1 MNSIDNHARGEETHM
16 ADPPP
21 YPGTPRWVKVFG
33 IIVIVAVLLVVA
45 MMFIGGEH
53 GPGRHTPSGDA
64 GGQVPPSSVMED
76 HAPPEGGR
84 G

>member
-1 MNSIDNHARGEETHM
+1 M
-16 ADPPP
+16 ANRPP

-33 IIVIVAVLLVVA
+33 IIVIVLVLLVVA
-45 MMFIGGEH
+45 RVFIGGEH

-64 GGQVPPSSVMED
+64 GSQVVPSSVME
-76 HAPPEGGR
+76 AFAQPEGGR